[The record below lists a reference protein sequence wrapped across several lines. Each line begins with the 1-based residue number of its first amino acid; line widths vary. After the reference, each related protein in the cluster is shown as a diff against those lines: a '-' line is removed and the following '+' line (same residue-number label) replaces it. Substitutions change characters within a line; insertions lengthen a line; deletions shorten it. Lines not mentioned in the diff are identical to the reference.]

1 MPFDK
6 EKLDLILDEIVKYQ
20 VDLVE
25 DPTLPEYGTR
35 YLQRIVAQCRNF
47 LNRTQFYIQSVGK
60 HEKELR
66 INMSHKEM
74 DINLKFNSLLAEDPD
89 VRKQPSITDR
99 QALANTMLSDD
110 NNELSRLKL
119 DLLDT
124 QETLKLI
131 KMKYGDLQK
140 TNNDIKMQR
149 QLIKDDK
156 DGWMDGSGYTPP
168 TISGKVPD
176 GMSPPVLCKSI
187 NPTDVLDPN
196 KRPEDLP
203 EPRDKTHAEQ
213 ISAFFNSPLKSHA
226 DLPKKYNGLFCKT
239 CDSPQFF
246 SLSGITCSNGHGGES
261 GVERNDGP
269 VSDAV
274 SYADLLKI

>member
-1 MPFDK
+1 MSFTR
-6 EKLDLILDEIVKYQ
+6 EKLDQILDEIVKYQ

-25 DPTLPEYGTR
+25 DPTLPEHGTR
-35 YLQRIVAQCRNF
+35 YLQRIVAQCRNY

-60 HEKELR
+60 YEKDLR
-66 INMSHKEM
+66 INVSHKEM
-74 DINLKFNSLLAEDPD
+74 DINLKFNGLLAEDPD
-89 VRKQPSITDR
+89 VRKQPSVIDR
-99 QALANTMLSDD
+99 QALANTMLADD
-110 NNELSRLKL
+110 NDELSKLKL
-119 DLLDT
+119 DLLDA

-168 TISGKVPD
+168 TVSGVVPD
-176 GMSPPVLCKSI
+176 GLSPPVLSKTV

-203 EPRDKTHAEQ
+203 EPRDKIHAEQ
-213 ISAFFNSPLKSHA
+213 ISAFFSSPLKSHA
-226 DLPKKYNGLFCKT
+226 DIPKKYNGLFCGE
-239 CDSPQFF
+239 CGGPQFYT
-246 SLSGITCSNGHGGES
+246 LSGITCSNGHGGTD
-261 GVERNDGP
+261 GVERNDNP
-269 VSDAV
+269 IASNI
-274 SYADLLKI
+274 SYADLLK